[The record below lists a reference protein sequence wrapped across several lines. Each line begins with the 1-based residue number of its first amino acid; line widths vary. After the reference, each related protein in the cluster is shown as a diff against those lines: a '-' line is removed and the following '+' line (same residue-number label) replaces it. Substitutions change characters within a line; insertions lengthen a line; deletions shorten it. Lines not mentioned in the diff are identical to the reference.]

1 MKILIFSDSH
11 GDVDTMSNVVKK
23 EKPDTIIHLGDSI
36 KDAEQLNIIYPD
48 IEIIKILGGIDIT
61 GENEEW
67 TKYIEISGKR
77 FMLTHGHTIL
87 NDVTSF
93 GQGEQR
99 MWMAGGNVDIVLYG
113 HTHEPFIYCCEGKW
127 IMNPGCICRIPKNLP
142 GHNIINATYGI
153 LIINKN
159 GGIQF
164 NSVEVG
170 PKIRI
175 K

>member
-11 GDVDTMSNVVKK
+11 GDIHTMSATVKK
-23 EKPDTIIHLGDSI
+23 EKPDMIIHLGDSI
-36 KDAEQLNIIYPD
+36 KDAEQLNSIYPD
-48 IEIIKILGGIDIT
+48 IEMIKILGGIDLPEE
-61 GENEEW
+61 GDEW
-67 TKYIEISGKR
+67 TKHIEITGKR
-77 FMLTHGHTIL
+77 FMLTHGHTYL
-87 NDVTSF
+87 EDVTSF

-99 MWMAGGNVDIVLYG
+99 MWMAGGNADIVLYG

-142 GHNIINATYGI
+142 GHNIINATYGV

-159 GGIQF
+159 GAMQF

-170 PKIRI
+170 TKIKI